1 MSSDN
6 VSAGIDGSGVL
17 NEHFGDLL
25 ERLLEKS
32 VPTAFL
38 DQQRPPTSEVKMR
51 IKAEAIKS
59 FEEQKKQFGSRLDK
73 ENPGPMRIRAP
84 GLQRGLRRSGSTL
97 PSDCIDISRFIVP
110 ILGKG
115 CAGANI
121 KPGQTL

>member
-1 MSSDN
+1 MLSDI

-25 ERLLEKS
+25 ERLLDKS

-38 DQQRPPTSEVKMR
+38 DQQRPSNLEIKSR

-73 ENPGPMRIRAP
+73 ETPGPMRIRVP

-97 PSDCIDISRFIVP
+97 PSDCIEIPRFFVP
-110 ILGKG
+110 TLERACAEANVKLGQIL
-115 CAGANI
+115 
-121 KPGQTL
+121 